1 MPRTTDPTFVRRW
14 AKLAVQEKTIAEIRK
29 DHWERTGEPVDPR
42 TIERAL
48 ERTRAEIAER
58 TATAAELQRGIRVHG
73 EQLLAS
79 VDPLMKAVRSAIS
92 GRLNPRP
99 TYAID
104 ATLVTVGG
112 AVGAKRGDLWQVQI
126 KDEKAIELRLLQQHL
141 PYDKAWQRLEKF
153 SKSTANWVAAR
164 ISFASEIKQKLTQVA
179 ISRDASGPATE
190 VTLEQAGLAVIDAGA
205 SVARI
210 NGKRGIDD
218 LLESLVIDP
227 KSGDVRV
234 GSTKLS
240 SLEEGEL
247 DNFRTAISKG
257 VKAIMKSDVGR
268 DVMTTRTAFDRAG
281 SNLVDELATLRLATY
296 LPGACKT
303 CKRFRL

>member
-29 DHWERTGEPVDPR
+29 DHRERTGDPVDPR

-48 ERTRAEIAER
+48 EGTQAEIAER

-79 VDPLMKAVRSAIS
+79 IDPLMKAVRSAIS
-92 GRLNPRP
+92 GQLNPRP
-99 TYAID
+99 MYAID
-104 ATLVTVGG
+104 ATVVTVGG
-112 AVGAKRGDLWQVQI
+112 AVGAKSGDLWQVQI

-153 SKSTANWVAAR
+153 SKSTANWVTAR
-164 ISFASEIKQKLTQVA
+164 ISFASEIKLKLTRVA

-190 VTLEQAGLAVIDAGA
+190 ATLEQAGLAVIDAGA

-257 VKAIMKSDVGR
+257 VKAVMKSDVGR

-296 LPGACKT
+296 LPGRCKS